1 MPGNFYQRV
10 YKMVSKVPKG
20 KVATY
25 GQIAALVG
33 SPRAARMVGWALHE
47 VVGEKTKAIPW
58 QRVINR
64 EGRISIV
71 NLTHPAEEQA
81 YLLKSE
87 GVEIKKIDDNY
98 FVDLKRHQW
107 KS

>member
-1 MPGNFYQRV
+1 M
-10 YKMVSKVPKG
+10 
-20 KVATY
+20 ATY
-25 GQIAALVG
+25 GQIAALIG

-47 VVGEKTKAIPW
+47 VVGEKAEAIPW

-71 NLTHPAEEQA
+71 NLAHPTEEQTF
-81 YLLKSE
+81 LLKSE

-98 FVDLKRHQW
+98 FVDLKRYQW